1 MKMEKKDL
9 EKIWIVNEK
18 KAKISKTHLKKKK
31 IVRMKKKCIH
41 TILEKTINH
50 ICIYYCW
57 KSHTATY
64 DIVPETINEKKKQS
78 RN

>member
-31 IVRMKKKCIH
+31 IVRMKKNVY
-41 TILEKTINH
+41 TP
-50 ICIYYCW
+50 Y
-57 KSHTATY
+57 
-64 DIVPETINEKKKQS
+64 
-78 RN
+78 